1 MSESAA
7 LIRLKL
13 LGRAAFQG
21 DARAAERALRG
32 VGHGGRD
39 AARGANTIARTRAPQ
54 TLKQIGAAART
65 ATAELRGFGRAGASI
80 AQVGSA
86 AVGLGGGAAIKA
98 TTLSS
103 WQVAGFRSG
112 VAALA
117 VFLLVP
123 AARRGWTWHVVP
135 VGAAYAATLVLFVSA
150 NKLTTSANAIFL
162 QSTAPLYVLLLGPF
176 LLREA
181 IRLRDVLFMIPLAAG
196 LALFF
201 VGAEAPVHTA
211 PDPARGNLMALA
223 SGVSWALTV
232 MGLRWLGN
240 RGTGTA
246 LPTVVAGNLIA
257 FLACLPAAL
266 PVQGAPADWA
276 TIAYLGVFQIAGA
289 YLLLAA
295 GIRHVSALE
304 ASTLLLL
311 EPALNPVW
319 AWLVHGEA
327 PGAWAVLGG
336 VLIVG
341 ATVVKTWWDGRAQ
354 APPEVTPA

>member
-1 MSESAA
+1 MNAHTVHRLQILGAA
-7 LIRLKL
+7 LL
-13 LGRAAFQG
+13 FS
-21 DARAAERALRG
+21 
-32 VGHGGRD
+32 
-39 AARGANTIARTRAPQ
+39 T
-54 TLKQIGAAART
+54 
-65 ATAELRGFGRAGASI
+65 
-80 AQVGSA
+80 
-86 AVGLGGGAAIKA
+86 GGAAIKA
-98 TTLSS
+98 TTLNS

-123 AARRGWTWHVVP
+123 AARRGWTWHVLP
-135 VGAAYAATLVLFVSA
+135 VGVAYASTLVLFVTA

-181 IRLRDVLFMIPLAAG
+181 IRRRDLLFMIPIGVG

-201 VGAEAPVHTA
+201 VGADAPVHTA
-211 PDPARGNLMALA
+211 PNPARGNVMALA
-223 SGVSWALTV
+223 SGVFWALTV
-232 MGLRWLGN
+232 MGLRWMGN
-240 RGTGTA
+240 RGEGSA

-266 PVQGAPADWA
+266 PAHGGAADWA
-276 TIAYLGVFQIAGA
+276 AVAYLGIFQIAGA
-289 YLLLAA
+289 YLLLTA

-319 AWLVHGEA
+319 AWLVHGES
-327 PGAWAVLGG
+327 PSAWAIVGG

-341 ATVVKTWWDGRAQ
+341 ATVLKTWWDGRS
-354 APPEVTPA
+354 PTEPEATPA